1 MDLRINYFYVMV
13 VICSCLVIT
22 ACSGPRIIEEDDF
35 RSSDVSADSLVR
47 QMPIYSNSLRTLEG
61 KARAVVS
68 EPENTERV
76 RINFSS
82 NRSKSLVTV
91 RNSLGIEGGKLL
103 TDGDTL
109 LIYDKIEKFAR
120 KIPVRG
126 ANLDRINRLASLN
139 ILDMINYT
147 VRTDNVRSVQ
157 ENRNF
162 YLLLLHSGTNI
173 YLHKDTYLVAQVEEP
188 VDSELPYSK
197 ILYNGYD
204 TISEFILPRRI
215 TIFGSEGDSKIDLQ
229 LTALDLNPELDS
241 LAIELPDD
249 ITVYRQ

>member
-1 MDLRINYFYVMV
+1 MEVRINYFNVWV
-13 VICSCLVIT
+13 VIYSCLVIT
-22 ACSGPRIIEEDDF
+22 ACSGPRVIQDDDF
-35 RSSDVSADSLVR
+35 RSSDISADSLVR
-47 QMPIYSNSLRTLEG
+47 QMPIYSSSLTTLEG
-61 KARAVVS
+61 SARAVVS

-76 RINFSS
+76 RIHFSS
-82 NRSKSLVTV
+82 NRNKSLVTI

-147 VRTDNVRSVQ
+147 ILTENVRSVQ
-157 ENRNF
+157 ENRDF
-162 YLLLLHSGTNI
+162 YLLLLHSGTNV
-173 YLHKDTYLVAQVEEP
+173 YLNKDTYLVEQVEEP

-197 ILYNGYD
+197 ILYNAYD
-204 TISEFILPRRI
+204 SLNGFMLPRRI

-229 LTALDLNPELDS
+229 LTSLDLNPKLDP

-249 ITVYRQ
+249 IPVYRQ